1 MLDSAIKEQLRTIF
15 AALEANYTF
24 DITVSPQH
32 ESRTELL
39 ELLNDVASCS
49 KLSCRINEGKGLEFT
64 LLKGEHRTG
73 ITFRAVPNGHEFS
86 SLLLAILNTDG
97 KGKNFPDEGI
107 CNRVKSLKGPVRLT
121 TYVSLTCTN
130 CPDVVQAL
138 NAMTTLNGQIQHQ
151 TVDGAINQAEV
162 EALKI
167 QGFLLS
173 SQTVN

>member
-1 MLDSAIKEQLRTIF
+1 MLDAAIKEQLRTIF

-49 KLSCRINEGKGLEFT
+49 EKLSCRINEGKGLEFT

-97 KGKNFPDEGI
+97 KGKNFPDEQKRFRKTGHF
-107 CNRVKSLKGPVRLT
+107 PF
-121 TYVSLTCTN
+121 
-130 CPDVVQAL
+130 
-138 NAMTTLNGQIQHQ
+138 
-151 TVDGAINQAEV
+151 
-162 EALKI
+162 
-167 QGFLLS
+167 FLLFVFWHS
-173 SQTVN
+173 FTLRVRSAVSAALDLL

>member
-49 KLSCRINEGKGLEFT
+49 EKLSCRINEGKGMEFT

-73 ITFRAVPNGHEFS
+73 ITFRAVPNGHEFV
-86 SLLLAILNTDG
+86 SLLVAIRNPAG
-97 KGKNFPDEGI
+97 KGKTLPAEGMAT
-107 CNRVKSLKGPVRLT
+107 RV
-121 TYVSLTCTN
+121 N
-130 CPDVVQAL
+130 
-138 NAMTTLNGQIQHQ
+138 
-151 TVDGAINQAEV
+151 
-162 EALKI
+162 
-167 QGFLLS
+167 
-173 SQTVN
+173 